1 MVTKITK
8 EIKKLIE
15 NNPVAFASKDKKG
28 NIHCIAVA
36 FVKVVSENQVLITD
50 NYMKKTKE
58 NILENSQV
66 ALAVWNNKNWQKECI
81 GYELKGIAK
90 YYSKGKWY
98 KRVKEIPE
106 NKKEPCKGAVLVTI
120 QEIKKL
126 A

>member
-1 MVTKITK
+1 
-8 EIKKLIE
+8 
-15 NNPVAFASKDKKG
+15 
-28 NIHCIAVA
+28 
-36 FVKVVSENQVLITD
+36 
-50 NYMKKTKE
+50 MKKTKE